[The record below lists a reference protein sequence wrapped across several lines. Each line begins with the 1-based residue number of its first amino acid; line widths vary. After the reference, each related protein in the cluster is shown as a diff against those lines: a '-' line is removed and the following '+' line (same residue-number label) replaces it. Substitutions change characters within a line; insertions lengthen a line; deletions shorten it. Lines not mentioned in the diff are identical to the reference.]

1 MKEHP
6 YIPGPDRFTA
16 SILPICKSPHARH
29 HDGANMGLD
38 VSLAYPLF
46 YFAALSALSSFRFL
60 SRIGTSISANT
71 AASSTGKPT
80 QW

>member
-6 YIPGPDRFTA
+6 YMQESDRFTA
-16 SILPICKSPHARH
+16 FIPPTCKKPHARH
-29 HDGANMGLD
+29 LDGANMGLD
-38 VSLAYPLF
+38 GSSAHPLF
-46 YFAALSALSSFRFL
+46 YFTALSALPSFRFR

-71 AASSTGKPT
+71 GTSSTGKPI

>member
-6 YIPGPDRFTA
+6 YPDRFIA
-16 SILPICKSPHARH
+16 SILPICKKPHARH
-29 HDGANMGLD
+29 LDGANMGLD
-38 VSLAYPLF
+38 VSSAHPLF
-46 YFAALSALSSFRFL
+46 YFIALSALFSFRFR

-71 AASSTGKPT
+71 AASSTGKPI